1 MSTPPRGL
9 ETKRSDLTQ
18 PDASSR
24 FAKVML
30 ELQDQSAKLK
40 LLSHHIDTW
49 NFELWNER
57 TQNRTDEDRRV
68 SKGWDHAADRLALK
82 NRSDVSSPAARKG
95 PTVPQ
100 LICFEVVGGQRT
112 KDQAL
117 QCQMSSKLLICR
129 QI

>member
-1 MSTPPRGL
+1 MDGSVSTP
-9 ETKRSDLTQ
+9 

-24 FAKVML
+24 FAKVIL

-68 SKGWDHAADRLALK
+68 SKEWDHAADRLALK
-82 NRSDVSSPAARKG
+82 NRSDVSSSPSARKG
-95 PTVPQ
+95 PTV
-100 LICFEVVGGQRT
+100 
-112 KDQAL
+112 DD
-117 QCQMSSKLLICR
+117 LL
-129 QI
+129 